1 MRLAHWAV
9 NAPLRPLLLAV
20 LAASVALPAQAADL
34 VTITRDAL
42 GNNASLNAARAQY
55 SGVEAARDVARG
67 QLLPQVNASGN
78 VVHNR
83 QYESQTSARAVP
95 VPPTGAGNAGAGV
108 GGGSDDNFNSGSL
121 SLEATQVLFNAV
133 TRQEVTQA
141 ERQID
146 QQVYL
151 LAATEQ
157 QLLIDV
163 ASAYFDILRANEV
176 LEARQAQ
183 ERAIG
188 RQLEQAS
195 EQFEVGLIAITEV
208 EEARASF
215 DQSRA
220 DRIAAESNLQVAFE
234 VLEQLTGQ
242 RYANIE
248 SLGDSMPVALP
259 SPSTR
264 DYWVEQAIQRNPQ
277 VLAQQAGIE
286 ISRVGVDIA
295 RAGQMPTF
303 QAFANYQYADS
314 DNDYLTGHDSSSQ
327 VGISA
332 NLPIYT
338 GGSTSARI
346 RQGTYQLESTQYE
359 FESQRRTTIQ
369 QVRSLYTQVSNNV
382 ETVEARQQAI
392 VSTQSALEATRAGY
406 EVGTRNIVDV
416 LNAEQNY
423 YNAIAN
429 YAESRYDYVVN
440 LLSLRQQAGLL
451 DVPAIEEVNG
461 WLTGEDV
468 TFTLPDGGEDDYQ
481 RGMNIGAPPTP
492 DT

>member
-9 NAPLRPLLLAV
+9 NAPFRPLLLAV
-20 LAASVALPAQAADL
+20 LTSSFVLPAQAADL
-34 VTITRDAL
+34 VNITRDAL
-42 GNNASLNAARAQY
+42 NNNAALASARAEF
-55 SGVEAARDVARG
+55 SSVEAASDVASG
-67 QLLPQVNASGN
+67 ALLPQVNASGN
-78 VVHNR
+78 VVHNQ
-83 QYESQTSARAVP
+83 QYESQSSSRV
-95 VPPTGAGNAGAGV
+95 GQSAGAGSNAAGV
-108 GGGSDDNFNSGSL
+108 SDDRYNTASL
-121 SLEATQVLFNAV
+121 TLEATQALFNAV
-133 TRQEVTQA
+133 THEEVNQA

-163 ASAYFDILRANEV
+163 ASAYFDILRAHEV
-176 LEARQAQ
+176 LEARLAQ

-188 RQLEQAS
+188 RQLEQAR

-242 RYANIE
+242 RYASIDA
-248 SLGDSMPVALP
+248 LGDSMPIALP
-259 SPSTR
+259 TPTDR
-264 DYWVEQAIQRNPQ
+264 NYWVEQAIERNPQ

-286 ISRVGVDIA
+286 LSRVGVELA
-295 RAGQMPTF
+295 RAGRMPTV
-303 QAFANYQYADS
+303 QAFANYQYSDS
-314 DNDYLTGHDSSSQ
+314 DSDLVSGYNTSSQ
-327 VGISA
+327 VGVSA

-346 RQGTYQLESTQYE
+346 RQGTFQLESSQYNY
-359 FESQRRTTIQ
+359 ESQRRTTIQ

-382 ETVEARQQAI
+382 DTVEARQQAI
-392 VSTQSALEATRAGY
+392 VSNRSALEATRAGY

-416 LNAEQNY
+416 LNAEQSL

-429 YAESRYDYVVN
+429 YAEARYDYVVN

-451 DVPAIEEVNG
+451 DVEAIEEVNA
-461 WLTGEDV
+461 WLTGDEV
-468 TFTLPDGGEDDYQ
+468 NFTLPEGGDPDAYQ
-481 RGMNIGAPPTP
+481 RAMDIGAPPTP
-492 DT
+492 GA

>member
-9 NAPLRPLLLAV
+9 NAPFRPLLLAV
-20 LAASVALPAQAADL
+20 LTSSFVLPAQAADL
-34 VTITRDAL
+34 VNITRDAL
-42 GNNASLNAARAQY
+42 NNNAALASARAEF
-55 SGVEAARDVARG
+55 SSVEAASDVASG
-67 QLLPQVNASGN
+67 ALLPQVNASGN
-78 VVHNR
+78 VVHNQ
-83 QYESQTSARAVP
+83 QYESQSSSRA
-95 VPPTGAGNAGAGV
+95 GQSAGAGSNAAGV
-108 GGGSDDNFNSGSL
+108 SDDRYNTASL
-121 SLEATQVLFNAV
+121 TLEATQALFNAV
-133 TRQEVTQA
+133 TREEVNQA

-163 ASAYFDILRANEV
+163 ASAYFDILRAHEV
-176 LEARQAQ
+176 LEARLAQ

-188 RQLEQAS
+188 RQLEQAR

-242 RYANIE
+242 RYASIDA
-248 SLGDSMPVALP
+248 LGDSMPIALP
-259 SPSTR
+259 TPTDR
-264 DYWVEQAIQRNPQ
+264 NYWVEQAIERNPQ

-286 ISRVGVDIA
+286 LSRVGVELA
-295 RAGQMPTF
+295 RAGRMPTV
-303 QAFANYQYADS
+303 QAFANYQYSDS
-314 DNDYLTGHDSSSQ
+314 DSDLVSGYNTSSQ
-327 VGISA
+327 VGVSA

-346 RQGTYQLESTQYE
+346 RQGTFQLESSQYNY
-359 FESQRRTTIQ
+359 ESQRRTTIQ

-382 ETVEARQQAI
+382 DTVEARQQAI
-392 VSTQSALEATRAGY
+392 VSNRSALEATRAGY

-416 LNAEQNY
+416 LNAEQSL

-429 YAESRYDYVVN
+429 YAEARYDYVVN

-451 DVPAIEEVNG
+451 DVEAIEEVNA
-461 WLTGEDV
+461 WLTGDEV
-468 TFTLPDGGEDDYQ
+468 NFTLPEGGDPDAYQ
-481 RGMNIGAPPTP
+481 RAMDIGAPPTP
-492 DT
+492 GA

>member
-9 NAPLRPLLLAV
+9 NAPFRPLLLAV
-20 LAASVALPAQAADL
+20 LTSSFVLPAQAADL
-34 VTITRDAL
+34 VNITRDAL
-42 GNNASLNAARAQY
+42 NNNAALASARAEF
-55 SGVEAARDVARG
+55 SSVEAASDVASG
-67 QLLPQVNASGN
+67 ALLPQVNASGN
-78 VVHNR
+78 VVHNQ
-83 QYESQTSARAVP
+83 QYESQSSSRV
-95 VPPTGAGNAGAGV
+95 GQSAGAGSNAAGV
-108 GGGSDDNFNSGSL
+108 SDDRYNTASL
-121 SLEATQVLFNAV
+121 TLEATQALFNAV
-133 TRQEVTQA
+133 TREEVNQA

-163 ASAYFDILRANEV
+163 ASAYFDILRAHEV
-176 LEARQAQ
+176 LEARLAQ

-188 RQLEQAS
+188 RQLEQAR

-242 RYANIE
+242 RYASIDA
-248 SLGDSMPVALP
+248 LGDSMPIALP
-259 SPSTR
+259 TPTDR
-264 DYWVEQAIQRNPQ
+264 NYWVEQAIERNPQ

-286 ISRVGVDIA
+286 LSRVGVELA
-295 RAGQMPTF
+295 RAGRMPTV
-303 QAFANYQYADS
+303 QAFANYQYSDS
-314 DNDYLTGHDSSSQ
+314 DSDLVSGYNTSSQ
-327 VGISA
+327 VGVSA

-346 RQGTYQLESTQYE
+346 RQGTFQLESSQYNY
-359 FESQRRTTIQ
+359 ESQRRTTIQ
-369 QVRSLYTQVSNNV
+369 QVRSLYTQVSNNID
-382 ETVEARQQAI
+382 TVEARQQAI
-392 VSTQSALEATRAGY
+392 VSNRSALEATRAGY

-416 LNAEQNY
+416 LNAEQSL

-429 YAESRYDYVVN
+429 YAEARYDYVVN

-451 DVPAIEEVNG
+451 DVEAIEEDNA
-461 WLTGEDV
+461 WLTGDEV
-468 TFTLPDGGEDDYQ
+468 NFTLPEGGDPDAYQ
-481 RGMNIGAPPTP
+481 RAMDIGAPPTP
-492 DT
+492 GA

>member
-9 NAPLRPLLLAV
+9 NAPFRPLLLAV
-20 LAASVALPAQAADL
+20 LTSSFILPAQAADL
-34 VTITRDAL
+34 VNITRDAL
-42 GNNASLNAARAQY
+42 NNNAALASARAEF
-55 SGVEAARDVARG
+55 SSVEAASDVASG
-67 QLLPQVNASGN
+67 ALLPQVNASGN
-78 VVHNR
+78 VIHN
-83 QYESQTSARAVP
+83 QKYESQSSSR
-95 VPPTGAGNAGAGV
+95 GGQSAGAASNVDGGGV
-108 GGGSDDNFNSGSL
+108 GDDRYNTASL
-121 SLEATQVLFNAV
+121 KLEATQALFNAV
-133 TRQEVTQA
+133 TREEVNQA

-163 ASAYFDILRANEV
+163 ATAYFDILRAHEV
-176 LEARQAQ
+176 LEARLAQ

-188 RQLEQAS
+188 RQLEQAQ

-220 DRIAAESNLQVAFE
+220 DRIAGESNLQVAFE

-242 RYANIE
+242 RYANIDA
-248 SLGDSMPVALP
+248 LGDSMPIALP
-259 SPSTR
+259 SPTDR
-264 DYWVEQAIQRNPQ
+264 NYWVEQAIERNPQ

-286 ISRVGVDIA
+286 LSRVGVELA
-295 RAGQMPTF
+295 RAGRMPTV
-303 QAFANYQYADS
+303 QAFANYQYSDS
-314 DNDYLTGHDSSSQ
+314 DSDLVSGYNTSSQ
-327 VGISA
+327 VGVSA

-346 RQGTYQLESTQYE
+346 RQGTFQLESSQYD

-382 ETVEARQQAI
+382 DTVEARQQAI
-392 VSTQSALEATRAGY
+392 VSNRSALEATRAGY

-416 LNAEQNY
+416 LNAEQNL

-429 YAESRYDYVVN
+429 YAEARYDYVVN

-451 DVPAIEEVNG
+451 DVEAIEEVNA
-461 WLTGEDV
+461 WLTGDEV
-468 TFTLPDGGEDDYQ
+468 NFTLPESGDPDAYQ
-481 RGMNIGAPPTP
+481 RAMDIGAPPTP
-492 DT
+492 GA

>member
-20 LAASVALPAQAADL
+20 LTSSFILPAQAADL

-42 GNNASLNAARAQY
+42 NNNAALASARAEF
-55 SGVEAARDVARG
+55 SGVEAGRDVARG
-67 QLLPQVNASGN
+67 GLLPQVNASGS
-78 VVHNR
+78 VVHNQ
-83 QYESQTSARAVP
+83 QYESQGSAR
-95 VPPTGAGNAGAGV
+95 GAGV
-108 GGGSDDNFNSGSL
+108 GVGADQAAAGVSDDRYNTASL
-121 SLEATQVLFNAV
+121 SLEATQALFNAV
-133 TRQEVTQA
+133 TRQELNQA

-163 ASAYFDILRANEV
+163 VSAYFDILRAHEV

-188 RQLEQAS
+188 RQLEQAR

-220 DRIAAESNLQVAFE
+220 DRIAAESSLQVAFE
-234 VLEQLTGQ
+234 ALEQLTGQ
-242 RYANIE
+242 RYANIDA
-248 SLGDSMPVALP
+248 LGDAMPIALP
-259 SPSTR
+259 APTDR
-264 DYWVEQAIQRNPQ
+264 DYWVDQALERNPQ
-277 VLAQQAGIE
+277 VLAQRAGIE
-286 ISRVGVDIA
+286 LSRTGVEIA
-295 RAGQMPTF
+295 RAGRLPTV
-303 QAFANYQYADS
+303 QAFANYQYSDS
-314 DNDYLTGHDSSSQ
+314 DSDVVSGYNSSSQ
-327 VGISA
+327 VGVSA

-346 RQGTYQLESTQYE
+346 RQGTFQLESSQYD

-382 ETVEARQQAI
+382 ETVDARRQAI
-392 VSTQSALEATRAGY
+392 VSTRSALEATRAGY

-416 LNAEQNY
+416 LNAEQNL
-423 YNAIAN
+423 YNAIAS
-429 YAESRYDYVVN
+429 YAEARYDYVVN
-440 LLSLRQQAGLL
+440 LMSLRQQSGML
-451 DVPAIEEVNG
+451 DVAAIEEVNA
-461 WLTGEDV
+461 WLTGDSV
-468 TFTLPDGGEDDYQ
+468 NFTLPESNTPDTYQ
-481 RGMNIGAPPTP
+481 RAMDIGAPPTP
-492 DT
+492 GA

>member
-9 NAPLRPLLLAV
+9 NAPFRPLLLAV
-20 LAASVALPAQAADL
+20 LTSSFVLPAQAADL
-34 VTITRDAL
+34 VNITRDAL
-42 GNNASLNAARAQY
+42 NNNAALASARAEF
-55 SGVEAARDVARG
+55 SSVEAASDVASG
-67 QLLPQVNASGN
+67 ALLPQVNASGN
-78 VVHNR
+78 VVHNQ
-83 QYESQTSARAVP
+83 QYESQSSSRV
-95 VPPTGAGNAGAGV
+95 GQSAGAGSNAAGV
-108 GGGSDDNFNSGSL
+108 SDDRYNTASL
-121 SLEATQVLFNAV
+121 TLEATQALFNAV
-133 TRQEVTQA
+133 TREEVNQA

-163 ASAYFDILRANEV
+163 ASAYFDILRAHEV
-176 LEARQAQ
+176 LEARLAQ

-188 RQLEQAS
+188 RQLEQAR

-242 RYANIE
+242 RYASIDA
-248 SLGDSMPVALP
+248 LGDSMPIALP
-259 SPSTR
+259 TPSDR
-264 DYWVEQAIQRNPQ
+264 NYWVEQAIERNPQ

-286 ISRVGVDIA
+286 LSRVGVELA
-295 RAGQMPTF
+295 RAGRMPTV
-303 QAFANYQYADS
+303 QAFANYQYSDS
-314 DNDYLTGHDSSSQ
+314 DSDLVSGYNTSSQ
-327 VGISA
+327 VGVSA

-346 RQGTYQLESTQYE
+346 RQGTFQLESSQYNY
-359 FESQRRTTIQ
+359 ESQRRTTIQ

-382 ETVEARQQAI
+382 DTVEARQQAI
-392 VSTQSALEATRAGY
+392 VSNRSALEATRAGY

-416 LNAEQNY
+416 LNAEQSL

-429 YAESRYDYVVN
+429 YAEARYDYVVN

-451 DVPAIEEVNG
+451 DVEAIEEVNA
-461 WLTGEDV
+461 WLTGDEV
-468 TFTLPDGGEDDYQ
+468 NFTLPEGGDPDAYQ
-481 RGMNIGAPPTP
+481 RAMDIGAPPTP
-492 DT
+492 GA

>member
-9 NAPLRPLLLAV
+9 NAPFRPLLLAV
-20 LAASVALPAQAADL
+20 LTSSFILPAQAADL
-34 VTITRDAL
+34 VNITRDAL
-42 GNNASLNAARAQY
+42 NNNAALASARAEF
-55 SGVEAARDVARG
+55 SSVEAASDVASG
-67 QLLPQVNASGN
+67 ALLPQVNASGN
-78 VVHNR
+78 VVHNQ
-83 QYESQTSARAVP
+83 QYESQSSSRGGQSD
-95 VPPTGAGNAGAGV
+95 GAASNADGGGV
-108 GGGSDDNFNSGSL
+108 GDDRYNTASL
-121 SLEATQVLFNAV
+121 KLEATQALFNAV
-133 TRQEVTQA
+133 TREEVNQA

-163 ASAYFDILRANEV
+163 ATAYFDILRAHEV
-176 LEARQAQ
+176 LEARLAQ

-188 RQLEQAS
+188 RQLEQAQ

-220 DRIAAESNLQVAFE
+220 DRIAGESNLQVAFE

-242 RYANIE
+242 RYANIDA
-248 SLGDSMPVALP
+248 LGDSMPIALP
-259 SPSTR
+259 SPTDR
-264 DYWVEQAIQRNPQ
+264 NYWVEQAIERNPQ

-286 ISRVGVDIA
+286 LSRVGVELA
-295 RAGQMPTF
+295 RAGRMPTV
-303 QAFANYQYADS
+303 QAFANYQYSDS
-314 DNDYLTGHDSSSQ
+314 DSDLVSGYNTSSQ
-327 VGISA
+327 VGVSA

-346 RQGTYQLESTQYE
+346 RQGTFQLESSQYD

-382 ETVEARQQAI
+382 DTVEARQQAI
-392 VSTQSALEATRAGY
+392 VSNRSALEATRAGY

-416 LNAEQNY
+416 LNAEQNL

-429 YAESRYDYVVN
+429 YAEARYDYVVN

-451 DVPAIEEVNG
+451 DVEAIEEVNA
-461 WLTGEDV
+461 WLTGDEV
-468 TFTLPDGGEDDYQ
+468 NFTLPESGDPDAYQ
-481 RGMNIGAPPTP
+481 RAMDIGAPPTP
-492 DT
+492 GA

>member
-9 NAPLRPLLLAV
+9 NAPFRPLLLAV
-20 LAASVALPAQAADL
+20 LTSSFVLPAQAADL
-34 VTITRDAL
+34 VNITRDAL
-42 GNNASLNAARAQY
+42 NNNAALASARAEF
-55 SGVEAARDVARG
+55 SSVEAASDVASG
-67 QLLPQVNASGN
+67 ALLPQVNASGN
-78 VVHNR
+78 VVHNQ
-83 QYESQTSARAVP
+83 QYESQSSSRV
-95 VPPTGAGNAGAGV
+95 GQSAGAGSNAAGV
-108 GGGSDDNFNSGSL
+108 SDDRYNTASL
-121 SLEATQVLFNAV
+121 TLEATQALFNAV
-133 TRQEVTQA
+133 TREEVNQA

-163 ASAYFDILRANEV
+163 ASAYFDILRAHEV
-176 LEARQAQ
+176 LEARLAQ

-188 RQLEQAS
+188 RQLEQAR

-242 RYANIE
+242 RYASIDA
-248 SLGDSMPVALP
+248 LGDSMPIALP
-259 SPSTR
+259 TPTDR
-264 DYWVEQAIQRNPQ
+264 NYWVEQAIERNPQ

-286 ISRVGVDIA
+286 LSRVGVELA
-295 RAGQMPTF
+295 RAGRMPTV
-303 QAFANYQYADS
+303 QAFANYQYSDS
-314 DNDYLTGHDSSSQ
+314 DSDLVSGYNTSSQ
-327 VGISA
+327 VGVSA

-346 RQGTYQLESTQYE
+346 RQGTFQLESSQYD

-382 ETVEARQQAI
+382 DTVEARQQAI
-392 VSTQSALEATRAGY
+392 VSNRSALEATRAGY

-416 LNAEQNY
+416 LNAEQSL

-429 YAESRYDYVVN
+429 YAEARYDYVVN

-451 DVPAIEEVNG
+451 DVEAIEEVNA
-461 WLTGEDV
+461 WLTGDEV
-468 TFTLPDGGEDDYQ
+468 NFTLPEGGDPDAYQ
-481 RGMNIGAPPTP
+481 RAMDIGAPPTP
-492 DT
+492 GA